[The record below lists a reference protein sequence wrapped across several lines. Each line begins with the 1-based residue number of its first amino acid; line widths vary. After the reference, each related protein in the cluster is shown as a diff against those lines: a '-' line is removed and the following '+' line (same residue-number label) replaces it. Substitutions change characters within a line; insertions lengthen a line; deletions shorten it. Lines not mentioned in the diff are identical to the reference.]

1 MLSKKR
7 DDMHMRPRLAP
18 IPLVSLLAGALAL
31 TLVLSGCG
39 NPLAASPPPATAT
52 PIPPTATPSPA
63 LPTNTSGPTATPTIP
78 PTPTPIP
85 IDATARPVAFP
96 DAQQGGSG
104 GWTVTVDV
112 RARRVTAYN
121 GGVVRIV
128 DASSGRVTGPI
139 TATTSSDSALFAVD
153 KAHRRAAILVSSAYG
168 GSAPTLST
176 VDLVAGRLLS
186 QRTLGRAPQTG
197 ARALVDDPAQGGLLA
212 AFAGTVG
219 AFSGGTPAQL
229 VRLSPDGA
237 VQRTR
242 AISDYPAL
250 YLDAPHGIAVTV
262 SALSGSDTELAAY
275 DARTLA
281 PLWQGSAPYQ
291 PQAVT
296 LDPAH
301 RRLWLLAEGGRVT
314 IMDTKTG
321 RTVATCDP
329 TYQKPAQWAGNK
341 DLVVDP
347 RTGVGYASEHA
358 GTDYGTETDWIDRI
372 DPATGRRTTLTP
384 MGGAVAAVLDRSGRL
399 LTLDDQNDLVLRDP
413 VTGRVLAMVA
423 SNATL
428 KGTSTGSFSASD
440 ASNLIVAQVG
450 AAVTVAFA
458 TNIPYQNSVTG
469 SADTPGLVLVS
480 FQDRL

>member
-1 MLSKKR
+1 
-7 DDMHMRPRLAP
+7 MHTRPRLA
-18 IPLVSLLAGALAL
+18 LMVSLLVGALAL
-31 TLVLSGCG
+31 TLLLSGCG
-39 NPLAASPPPATAT
+39 NPIAAPPPPTAT
-52 PIPPTATPSPA
+52 PVPPTATPSPA
-63 LPTNTSGPTATPTIP
+63 LPTATSGPSATPTIP

-85 IDATARPVAFP
+85 IDATARSVAFP

-104 GWTVTVDV
+104 GWTVAVDA

-121 GGVVRIV
+121 GGAVRVV
-128 DASSGRVTGPI
+128 DASSGRVTGPL
-139 TATTSSDSALFAVD
+139 TATTSSDGPLVAID
-153 KAHRRAAILVSSAYG
+153 NAHQRAAVLVAREYG
-168 GSAPTLST
+168 ATPTLSI
-176 VDLVAGRLLS
+176 VDLARGRLAASRVL
-186 QRTLGRAPQTG
+186 RHIPPTD
-197 ARALVDDPAQGGLLA
+197 ARVVVADPASGSLLV
-212 AFAGTVG
+212 AFAGKVAVFDNG
-219 AFSGGTPAQL
+219 RAAQL
-229 VRLSPDGA
+229 VRLTADGA

-242 AISDYPAL
+242 AISDYATL
-250 YLDAPHGIAVTV
+250 YLDASHEIVVAV
-262 SALSGSDTELAAY
+262 AGLSGGDGGLAAY
-275 DARTLA
+275 DARTLV
-281 PLWQGSAPYQ
+281 PLWHALPPYQ

-296 LDPAH
+296 VDPAH

-329 TYQKPAQWAGNK
+329 AYQKPAQWAGNK

-358 GTDYGTETDWIDRI
+358 GADYSTESDWIDRI
-372 DPATGRRTTLTP
+372 DPATGRRTTLTTA
-384 MGGAVAAVLDRSGRL
+384 GGAVAAVLDRSGRL

-413 VTGRVLAMVA
+413 VAGRVLAMVA

-440 ASNLIVAQVG
+440 ASNLIVAQAG

-469 SADTPGLVLVS
+469 SSDVPGLVLVS

>member
-1 MLSKKR
+1 
-7 DDMHMRPRLAP
+7 MHMRPRLAP

-63 LPTNTSGPTATPTIP
+63 LPTATPGPSATPTIP

-153 KAHRRAAILVSSAYG
+153 KAHQRAAVLVSSAYG

-176 VDLVAGRLLS
+176 VDLVAGHLLS
-186 QRTLGRAPQTG
+186 QRALSRAPQTG

-262 SALSGSDTELAAY
+262 SPLSGSDTALAAY

-281 PLWQGSAPYQ
+281 PLWQGAAPYQ

-358 GTDYGTETDWIDRI
+358 GTDYSTESDWIDRI

-384 MGGAVAAVLDRSGRL
+384 TGGAVVAVLDRTGRL

-440 ASNLIVAQVG
+440 ASNLSVAQAG

>member
-63 LPTNTSGPTATPTIP
+63 LPTNTPGPTATPTIP

-341 DLVVDP
+341 DLVVDA